1 MGAGIRLTKL
11 APDFKHVRV
20 EMPLTRFNTNY
31 VGVHFGGSL
40 YSMTDPWY
48 MLMLIEILGREYI
61 VWDKAA
67 SIRFRRPGKG
77 RVHAEFSITDELV
90 ESIKA
95 DVAAQGKTER
105 VLSVAIKNSEGA
117 TIAEVE
123 KTVWVSRRK

>member
-11 APDFKHVRV
+11 APDLKHVRV
-20 EMPLTRFNTNY
+20 EMPLTRLNTNY